1 MFGASVFVSG
11 GHIVDEDIK
20 LQIGDFYFTWDDKKA
35 EINER
40 KHNVAFDM
48 AAEVF
53 FDENAIEESDFTTDE
68 DHRRI
73 IRKGMFLASPVLF
86 VVFVERYVVDNRQ
99 IIRLISAREATK
111 KEARRYEHNR

>member
-1 MFGASVFVSG
+1 MN
-11 GHIVDEDIK
+11 DDIK

-53 FDENAIEESDFTTDE
+53 FDENAIQEPDFTTNE
-68 DHRRI
+68 NRTRI
-73 IRKGMFLASPVLF
+73 IGKAMFLASPVLF
-86 VVFVERYVVDNRQ
+86 VVFVERYTVDDMQ
-99 IIRLISAREATK
+99 IIRLISAREANK
-111 KEARRYEHNR
+111 REVRRYEHNR